1 MPWHYVNENREQA
14 EVPDGNL
21 EALVSSGAVT
31 HDTLIW
37 QDGMPDWL
45 PASLAVPELF
55 PDAPVTPV
63 PYAAA
68 TDQPDAYAS
77 DGQQAYPATPKTSGL
92 AIAALICGILGLTTC
107 WIFSAIPGAVCGH
120 MALSQIRLANGQ
132 IGGRGLAIAGLVTS
146 YIAIAATILIVLTYL
161 FMGVAAFG
169 FAAAASSGLPSPP

>member
-31 HDTLIW
+31 RDTLIW
-37 QDGMPDWL
+37 QDGMADWL
-45 PASLAVPELF
+45 PAAQAVPDLF
-55 PDAPVTPV
+55 PDGQVTPV
-63 PYAAA
+63 TYAPAAA
-68 TDQPDAYAS
+68 QRGAPANSA
-77 DGQQAYPATPKTSGL
+77 QQLNTAPPKTSGL

-120 MALSQIRLANGQ
+120 MALSQIRLANNQ

-146 YIAIAATILIVLTYL
+146 YISIAGTLLAIILYL
-161 FMGVAAFG
+161 FMGLTMFG
-169 FAAAASSGLPSPP
+169 LAAASSGITSPP